1 MRRGPSRAILTSH
14 HQRSTEA
21 DMIARHGSAD
31 RHGQIQSGSRADPTA
46 RRVTD
51 RHFRA
56 VVAAEIHRL
65 ALELRAA
72 QRPVRT

>member
-1 MRRGPSRAILTSH
+1 
-14 HQRSTEA
+14 
-21 DMIARHGSAD
+21 MIARLASAD
-31 RHGQIQSGSRADPTA
+31 RAGQIQSGSRADPTA
-46 RRVTD
+46 RRASG
-51 RHFRA
+51 RHLQA

>member
-1 MRRGPSRAILTSH
+1 MLAP
-14 HQRSTEA
+14 Q
-21 DMIARHGSAD
+21 GSAD
-31 RHGQIQSGSRADPTA
+31 RHGQIESGSRADPTA
-46 RRVTD
+46 QRATD
-51 RHFRA
+51 RHFQA

>member
-1 MRRGPSRAILTSH
+1 
-14 HQRSTEA
+14 
-21 DMIARHGSAD
+21 MIAGHVSAD
-31 RHGQIQSGSRADPTA
+31 RAGQIQSGSRADPTA
-46 RRVTD
+46 RPASG
-51 RHFRA
+51 RHLEA

>member
-1 MRRGPSRAILTSH
+1 
-14 HQRSTEA
+14 
-21 DMIARHGSAD
+21 MIARHTSAD
-31 RHGQIQSGSRADPTA
+31 RAGQIQQADPTT
-46 RRVTD
+46 RRASG
-51 RHFRA
+51 RHFQA

>member
-1 MRRGPSRAILTSH
+1 
-14 HQRSTEA
+14 
-21 DMIARHGSAD
+21 MIARHASAD
-31 RHGQIQSGSRADPTA
+31 RAGQIQSGSRADPTT
-46 RRVTD
+46 RRATD
-51 RHFRA
+51 RHFQA

>member
-1 MRRGPSRAILTSH
+1 
-14 HQRSTEA
+14 
-21 DMIARHGSAD
+21 MIARHGSAD
-31 RHGQIQSGSRADPTA
+31 RAGQIQSGSRADLTA
-46 RRVTD
+46 RRATD
-51 RHFRA
+51 RHFQA